1 MQSEAA
7 AVHLEGAELSRT
19 DFRNAVLGNGRFEG
33 SDLFEA
39 SISGAMLYR
48 AHLNGVD
55 ARRACFGGAN
65 LRLASL
71 DSATE
76 LADASFGTESRN
88 GATLVDVRWGRAN
101 LTNIEWSSVRRF
113 GGETSAGIPR
123 RKSESSPIETQTAE
137 YERAARAYRQVA
149 AILRAQGVVD
159 HADRFSLRAQHCQRR
174 VLWRRR
180 NYARYLG
187 SFLLNLISGYGY
199 RPLRNVATYAI
210 AILSF
215 AALYWCV
222 TNGVSLTFGLFTN
235 VVAWLGM
242 APPPPQPHRL
252 ERYEAVVLSMSSFH
266 GRGFYWP
273 TQSPVDKVAILGAIE
288 ATIGL
293 LIEITFIATFT
304 QRFFAR
310 Q

>member
-19 DFRNAVLGNGRFEG
+19 DFRNALLGNGHFEG

-39 SISGAMLYR
+39 NVSDAMLYR
-48 AHLNGVD
+48 AHLTGVD

-76 LADASFGTESRN
+76 LADASLGPENRN
-88 GATLVDVRWGRAN
+88 GEALVDVRWGRAN

-113 GGETSAGIPR
+113 GDETSAGIPR
-123 RKSESSPIETQTAE
+123 RKSESSPTETQTAE
-137 YERAARAYRQVA
+137 YEGAARAYRQVA
-149 AILRAQGVVD
+149 PTLRAQGVVD
-159 HADRFSLRAQHCQRR
+159 LADCFSLRAQHCQRR

-187 SFLLNLISGYGY
+187 SFPLNLISGYGY
-199 RPLRNVATYAI
+199 RSLRSVATYAI

-222 TNGVSLTFGLFTN
+222 TNGVALTFGLFTH

-242 APPPPQPHRL
+242 ALLRRL
-252 ERYEAVVLSMSSFH
+252 IALSDTKQSS
-266 GRGFYWP
+266 
-273 TQSPVDKVAILGAIE
+273 SA
-288 ATIGL
+288 
-293 LIEITFIATFT
+293 
-304 QRFFAR
+304 
-310 Q
+310 